1 MRTAP
6 AQPERRVA
14 DAGGK
19 MQGSVE
25 DRKVTIPV
33 GEKGHTSG
41 MLSVPMGRP
50 KKTALIV
57 AHGAGNDM
65 TNPLI
70 ATFANGMA
78 AGGYPAL
85 RFNFLYMEQGRKA
98 PDSESTLVATW
109 QATYR
114 FLKESSGLEIASVV
128 AAGKSM
134 GSRIA
139 SQMVAAGQLPVER
152 LVFLGYPLHRAGD
165 LARLRDAHLYEI
177 RIPMLFIEGTRD
189 TLCDLTALRG
199 VLARL
204 TAPHELYTIDGGD
217 HSFHVPKSSELTEE
231 EIHARVVNKTLD
243 WLSQPAK

>member
-1 MRTAP
+1 
-6 AQPERRVA
+6 
-14 DAGGK
+14 
-19 MQGSVE
+19 MQDSVE
-25 DRKVTIPV
+25 DRMVAIPV
-33 GEKGHTSG
+33 EGKGHTSG
-41 MLSVPMGRP
+41 VLSLPMGRP

-65 TNPLI
+65 MNPLI
-70 ATFANGMA
+70 AFFARAMA
-78 AGGYPAL
+78 TGGYPVL

-98 PDSESTLVATW
+98 PDAESTLVAAW
-109 QATYR
+109 QAAYH

-134 GSRIA
+134 GGRIA

-165 LARLRDAHLYEI
+165 PARLRDTHLYEI

-189 TLCDLTALRG
+189 ALCDLTALKG

-217 HSFHVPKSSELTEE
+217 HSFHVPKSAGLTEE
-231 EIHARVVNKTLD
+231 EIHTRIVETTTQ
-243 WLSQPAK
+243 WLAGGP